1 MDPGVGAKVEVEVG
15 QGFPG
20 IPQPS
25 MSDVVPMDVVTPGTG
40 AGGGLWVFPVA
51 RVGALEDVGV
61 GAGGVASSRQPASAN
76 KPAAI
81 RARSFTV
88 TTPDISSRGQRWS
101 A

>member
-1 MDPGVGAKVEVEVG
+1 MDSEVLVAGG

-20 IPQPS
+20 MPQPS
-25 MSDVVPMDVVTPGTG
+25 MPDVVPMDAVTLGTG

-51 RVGALEDVGV
+51 TVDGVEDVGV